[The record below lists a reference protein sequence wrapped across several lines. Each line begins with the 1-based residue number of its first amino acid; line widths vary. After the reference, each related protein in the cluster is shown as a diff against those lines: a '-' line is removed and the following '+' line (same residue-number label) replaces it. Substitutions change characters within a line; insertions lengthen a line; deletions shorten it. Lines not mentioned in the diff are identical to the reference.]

1 MEDQLHVVSE
11 DRFREVLG
19 VGLGQHL
26 DRAVVILKNFGP
38 RLSYDVTN
46 VLLYAVDR
54 GKEGEVFEIL
64 EKHWAEYLQFQH
76 PEIRGSVTDSLGF
89 NLVQMMFLGLYNDTL
104 GLGSTATAT

>member
-1 MEDQLHVVSE
+1 MKQWHVVSE

-19 VGLGQHL
+19 VRLGQHL

-46 VLLYAVDR
+46 VLFYAVDK
-54 GKEGEVFEIL
+54 GKVDEVLKIL
-64 EKHWAEYLQFQH
+64 DEHWREYLGFQH
-76 PEIRGSVTDSLGF
+76 PDIRGTVKDLSGF
-89 NLVQMMFLGLYNDTL
+89 NRTQTMFLGLYKDTL